1 MHPILA
7 LFEPD
12 NEIERRE
19 RQARGGIHRP
29 KNGDPT
35 HWLITTTADSS
46 IVSRDHQP
54 NRSPFASRKPSRKC
68 DYVVGFPNHGVLL
81 LVIPAFCTKSDYLV
95 TAREVLQGRQ
105 VTQKTFFLLI

>member
-35 HWLITTTADSS
+35 HWLINND
-46 IVSRDHQP
+46 
-54 NRSPFASRKPSRKC
+54 
-68 DYVVGFPNHGVLL
+68 G
-81 LVIPAFCTKSDYLV
+81 
-95 TAREVLQGRQ
+95 
-105 VTQKTFFLLI
+105 